1 MAKKFNVT
9 GQCVPEYHYM
19 VKLDDRLKK
28 IKELIDG
35 QCYFTINRARQ
46 YGKTTTL
53 FALERYLKEDYLVIR
68 LDFQLLGN
76 KSFEDEVTF
85 SRTLADIFVKKIRRN
100 KEASKNLSILLDAL
114 SDAKEDKNFMLYD
127 LFIRLSELC
136 GSAKKPVVLMI
147 DEVDNASNNQVFFD
161 FLAQLRGYYLNR
173 FEEPTFQSV
182 ILASVYDIKN
192 LKQKIRPDEVHK
204 VNSPWNIAEDFDLD
218 MSFSDT
224 EIAKMLWEYEED
236 YHTNMD
242 VKEIAGLI
250 FDYTSGYPYLVSRL
264 CKLMDEKV
272 NKSVAW
278 TKAGFLE
285 ALRMILEEKNT
296 LFDSL
301 TGKIMENTEL
311 DRMLHTLLFEGKMIV
326 FSSDSAA
333 INLAMMFGFVK
344 KQQNTVMIANRIFE
358 TRLYNMYLSDEGMR
372 KSRIYTASVQE
383 KNQFIVNGRLDMRRI
398 LQKFTIHFNDLYG
411 NRDET
416 FVEEEGRK
424 YFLLYL
430 RPIING
436 TGNYY
441 IESRTRTMGRT
452 DVIVDY
458 RGEQYIIEMKIWR
471 GQEYNERGETQ
482 LLGYL
487 NDYHK
492 KVGYMLSFNFNK
504 NKTIGVNELKIG
516 DKVLIEAVV

>member
-100 KEASKNLSILLDAL
+100 KEASQNLSILLDAL

-344 KQQNTVMIANRIFE
+344 KQQNTVVIANRIFE
-358 TRLYNMYLSDEGMR
+358 TRLYNMYLS
-372 KSRIYTASVQE
+372 
-383 KNQFIVNGRLDMRRI
+383 N
-398 LQKFTIHFNDLYG
+398 
-411 NRDET
+411 
-416 FVEEEGRK
+416 EEEK
-424 YFLLYL
+424 S
-430 RPIING
+430 
-436 TGNYY
+436 T
-441 IESRTRTMGRT
+441 
-452 DVIVDY
+452 
-458 RGEQYIIEMKIWR
+458 
-471 GQEYNERGETQ
+471 
-482 LLGYL
+482 
-487 NDYHK
+487 
-492 KVGYMLSFNFNK
+492 
-504 NKTIGVNELKIG
+504 
-516 DKVLIEAVV
+516 